1 MPTHLACNQYPWIT
15 FYQREGLDY
24 SDNLERA
31 LKECAEAGIQGY
43 EPIAH
48 SPEDIDSLAPLL
60 EKHGLEMRSLYVNS
74 TLHDSDQSA
83 ESIAGVVA
91 IADRAG
97 EVCGTQ
103 IIVTNPSPLKWG
115 DAGAKNDEQLR
126 HQATSLG
133 LLGAQLA
140 DRGITLSYHIH
151 APEMNHSAREFH
163 HMLLSNSPEHLTLC
177 LDAHWIYRGTG
188 NSNVAL
194 FDIIHLYGDRVSELH
209 VRNSRDEIW
218 TEEFR
223 DGNLDWAA
231 IMTALKDKG
240 VTAPHVVLEQC
251 VEKESPNTMSGSA
264 AHKLTVEYAR
274 QVFG

>member
-1 MPTHLACNQYPWIT
+1 MSTHLACNQYPWIT

-24 SDNLERA
+24 SENLDRA
-31 LKECAEAGIQGY
+31 LSECVEAGIQGY

-48 SPEDIDSLAPLL
+48 SPEDIDTLAPLL
-60 EKHGLEMRSLYVNS
+60 NEHGLEMRSLYVNS
-74 TLHDSDQSA
+74 TLHDSEQSA

-91 IADRAG
+91 IAERAK
-97 EVCGTQ
+97 EICGTQ

-133 LLGAQLA
+133 QLGAHLA
-140 DRGITLSYHIH
+140 DLGVTLSYHIH
-151 APEMNHSAREFH
+151 APEMSHSAREFH
-163 HMLLSNSPEHLTLC
+163 HMLLSNSPAHLTLC
-177 LDAHWIYRGTG
+177 LDAHWIYRGAG

-194 FDIIHLYGDRVSELH
+194 FDILELYGDRVSELH
-209 VRNSRDEIW
+209 VRNSRNEIW
-218 TEEFR
+218 TEEYG
-223 DGNLDWAA
+223 DGDLDWAA

-240 VTAPHVVLEQC
+240 VADPHVVLEQC
-251 VEKESPNTMSGSA
+251 VEKESPNTMSGA
-264 AHKLTVEYAR
+264 EAHKLTVDYAR